1 MVGVGATACAKAGR
15 EDSGRR
21 SGSGGSQNPP
31 PMQSSEVLLGVGHL
45 VMGFSDRDL
54 WGLDD
59 AENANLLLSA
69 IVTWAR
75 PCGGSDQLHDLLDI
89 LLNALNFPAR
99 QIELSSGSGD
109 LSVGPDG
116 RYLLHA
122 NVQGSSPGSAGVAVA
137 V

>member
-1 MVGVGATACAKAGR
+1 MR
-15 EDSGRR
+15 ETRL
-21 SGSGGSQNPP
+21 SGS
-31 PMQSSEVLLGVGHL
+31 QSSEVLLGVGHL

-122 NVQGSSPGSAGVAVA
+122 NIDRFSARLRQHDPGHLCSPATAERSA
-137 V
+137 